1 MSVISQGF
9 STNYTINKVETIKPG
24 AAGTMDN
31 GQNYKASVKFLTR
44 NIVTRDNQQVGLQEV
59 ESTLEFVIPC
69 DSNEQASLVTEAIR
83 KLRETGSIFTISG
96 DLPVKFERNAYPF
109 VKSFDMGG
117 DFLKKVESITKI
129 KAETKAA
136 S

>member
-9 STNYTINKVETIKPG
+9 STIYSINKVETIKPG
-24 AAGTMDN
+24 PAGKMDN
-31 GQNYKASVKFLTR
+31 GQDYKASVKFLTR
-44 NIVTRDNQQVGLQEV
+44 NIVTRDNAQVGLQEV

-83 KLRETGSIFTISG
+83 KLRETGSVFTITG
-96 DLPVKFERNAYPF
+96 DLPVKFDRNAYPF

-117 DFLKKVESITKI
+117 EFLKRFESVTKI
-129 KAETKAA
+129 KSEVKA